1 MAEDA
6 RAKRVLVV
14 EDEPDLADTLYRLLR
29 RMGHIPLVSLNGR
42 EAIGLIEAEHPDL
55 ILTDLRLP
63 AVSGLAVLHRA
74 RREFPAIPVILFTAY
89 SSPASKR
96 QALQAG
102 AAAYLA
108 KPFSAADLRS
118 AIERALASQGESQ
131 QAKGSPARDGRAHQ
145 A

>member
-1 MAEDA
+1 MTEDA

-14 EDEPDLADTLYRLLR
+14 EDEPDLAATLDRLLR

-63 AVSGLAVLHRA
+63 AVSGLALLRRA

-102 AAAYLA
+102 ASGYLA
-108 KPFSAADLRS
+108 KPFSAADLRA
-118 AIERALASQGESQ
+118 AIERALASHGETQ
-131 QAKGSPARDGRAHQ
+131 
-145 A
+145 